1 LNKELFCFRSI
12 NYKIAKVTHA
22 KSAMEILL
30 IIKTKLDNFFWRN
43 AHNEQFCFLGLLQN
57 ISESSKIRK
66 ETVLLGL
73 VVPARKGTNRLSTD
87 TIKSCSL
94 QVRLSLFPYLGGCVC

>member
-12 NYKIAKVTHA
+12 GYKIAKVTHA

-43 AHNEQFCFLGLLQN
+43 AHYEQFCFLGLLQN

-73 VVPARKGTNRLSTD
+73 VVPARKGTSRLSTD
-87 TIKSCSL
+87 TMKFRSL
-94 QVRLSLFPYLGGCVC
+94 EVRLSLFPYLGGCVC